1 MSPLWSLPLTSP
13 APAPVDPAPAP
24 EGAPPAPPAPPTPVP
39 TPPPA
44 PAPPAPSEPEG
55 ESPDIAKVRKEAAS
69 YRTKLREEEAARK
82 AIEAQLAELTGKAT
96 EAETLRDTLAK
107 LSAVLNPDAGKDET
121 PDPTKLA
128 EQLAAAETARQ
139 ADIAARDAQI
149 RELTVRT
156 ALPQAFAAAQADPTL
171 TEAVLIASGALG
183 KLDPT
188 ADTFT
193 ADLESA
199 VQAAV
204 TNNPK
209 LKTAPVAVRSGAEI
223 PGGSGGTDQL
233 TLEQVRAMKPAD
245 IETARKAGRLR
256 NLGFS

>member
-1 MSPLWSLPLTSP
+1 MSSP
-13 APAPVDPAPAP
+13 EPTPVTAP
-24 EGAPPAPPAPPTPVP
+24 EGGAPVAPPVAPPAAPAPVP

-55 ESPDIAKVRKEAAS
+55 EPADIAKVRKEAAS

-82 AIEAQLAELTGKAT
+82 GIEAQLAELTGKAT
-96 EAETLRDTLAK
+96 EADTLRDTLAALQK
-107 LSAVLNPDAGKDET
+107 VLNPEASTEQA
-121 PDPTKLA
+121 PDPVKLA
-128 EQLAAAETARQ
+128 DQLAAAQAERDRERQ
-139 ADIAARDAQI
+139 AAEARI

-156 ALPQAFAAAQADPTL
+156 ALPTAFAAAQADPTL
-171 TEAVLIASGALG
+171 TEAVLIASGALA

-188 ADTFT
+188 ADTFA

-199 VQAAV
+199 VTAAV
-204 TNNPK
+204 NSNPK

-245 IETARKAGRLR
+245 IDAARKAGRLR
-256 NLGFS
+256 SLGFA